1 MNNLKTVSLLLLAAG
16 AIATALPAQAMN
28 AASVPAQ
35 ISAVSKSAQP
45 LNLDTPQ
52 LLSMTPGAV
61 TYFNLPTIGNYPIV
75 FEHTTGTVNGV
86 AYWEGHVPGNK
97 SLRASL
103 KYDGNGWSGFIDGP
117 SGKLVVGYAN
127 GANWI
132 AAAGTDHKPAS
143 FSGVPSMF
151 AAASKGIA
159 GRKSF
164 PGEAPAKVAHPISL
178 NIAELLQAAPNSE
191 VALNLPGVGK
201 MSVVFERSEATE
213 SGNTN
218 WIGYLRDWGTDYR
231 IVLTYGTE
239 GAFGRILT
247 PDGEFQ
253 LESYGSEQWLVDVS
267 ASGLSDHFS
276 LQPDALIPPGSA
288 AIAAAAAPRTAAATA
303 TTSSSTTTT
312 TTTTVDT
319 SNYSTVDLL
328 VLFTDGL
335 AARLGSGL
343 SVRLDNLIAM
353 SNQTY
358 IDSGV
363 SLKVR
368 MVGAKQ
374 IAYTDTN
381 NNNTALSELLAGQ
394 VDAFK
399 SVKSLRDTLGADLVT
414 VIRPFNASKQVSC
427 GVGYVGGANITPIKY
442 YANYALSVVSDGR
455 DVNGSGTYCTDYTLV
470 HEMGHNM
477 GSMHDRA
484 TVKTQGGGQGAF
496 AYSFGYGKSG
506 SFGSI
511 MSYISPRVGKFSNP
525 SVTTCANQACGISE
539 TDLANSA
546 NNALSLNRVRVDV
559 ANFRATKVPVST
571 STRVK
576 LNGVVSYNGTGLANV
591 LLTPSDTGA
600 VCGFTGSNGAFSC
613 SVRYGWTGTI
623 TPSLTGYTFTPAKY
637 SVNALTVNKT
647 DAVITATH

>member
-1 MNNLKTVSLLLLAAG
+1 MNNLKPVTLLLLAAG

-28 AASVPAQ
+28 PASTSAQ
-35 ISAVSKSAQP
+35 ISAISKSAQP
-45 LNLDTPQ
+45 LNLDTSQ
-52 LLSMTPGAV
+52 LLGLTPGSV
-61 TYFNLPTIGNYPIV
+61 TYFNLPVIGSYPIV

-132 AAAGTDHKPAS
+132 AAAGADHKQAS
-143 FSGVPSMF
+143 LSGVPSMF

-201 MSVVFERSEATE
+201 MSVVFERSEATD

-288 AIAAAAAPRTAAATA
+288 AMAVAAAPRTAAATS
-303 TTSSSTTTT
+303 TTSGSTTTT
-312 TTTTVDT
+312 TSTVDT
-319 SNYSTVDLL
+319 SNYSTLDLL
-328 VLFTDGL
+328 ILFTDGL

-343 SVRLDNLIAM
+343 SVRLDNLVAL
-353 SNQTY
+353 SNQAY

-363 SLKVR
+363 SMKVR

-374 IAYTDTN
+374 IAYTDAN
-381 NNNTALSELLAGQ
+381 NNNTALSELLGGQ
-394 VDAFK
+394 VEAFK
-399 SVKSLRDTLGADLVT
+399 TVKSLRDTLGADLVT

-427 GVGYVGGANITPIKY
+427 GVGYIGGANLTPIKY

-455 DVNGSGTYCTDYTLV
+455 DVNGGSSYCTDYTLA

-511 MSYISPRVGKFSNP
+511 MSYISPRVGKYSNP

-546 NNALSLNRVRVDV
+546 NNALSLNRVRADV
-559 ANFRATKVPVST
+559 ANFRATKIPVST

-623 TPSLTGYTFTPAKY
+623 TPSLAGYIFNPVKY

-647 DAVITATH
+647 DAVITATR